1 MEHILSILIDTIA
14 KVFPYSVNVFLLD
27 VQRIYFVIKG
37 KIVRELFVKQRE
49 ISLLLVL
56 YEVYVCNVMF

>member
-1 MEHILSILIDTIA
+1 MSILIDIRFDTIA

-27 VQRIYFVIKG
+27 VQRTYFVIKG

-49 ISLLLVL
+49 ISLLLV
-56 YEVYVCNVMF
+56 YTKFTFVT

>member
-1 MEHILSILIDTIA
+1 MSILIDTIA